1 MTKETKD
8 IVGIISI
15 VFFLLLLMTVAPL
28 LTIAAINTLF
38 NTGIAYSFWTWL
50 SMVYLQAV
58 TFGGVIANLTGIKNK
73 L

>member
-15 VFFLLLLMTVAPL
+15 VFLLLILMTVAPL
-28 LTIAAINTLF
+28 FTIAAINTLF
-38 NTGIAYSFWTWL
+38 NTGIAYSFWNWL
-50 SMVYLQAV
+50 AMVWLQAV
-58 TFGGVIANLTGIKNK
+58 TFGGVIANLNAIKNK